1 MNTQSGN
8 FASGPENNWLFS
20 QFINY
25 FEANEIFINVSHTF
39 FNANDFVTLHRRN
52 ADDVLDTSTR
62 TDRDTYQPFT
72 GTLEGSRAVQSTGN
86 RFETTMLSFVRPD
99 PTTPGFYLGVQEQ
112 GISGAVTGIVVYYRI
127 APARIDGLLSCPE
140 LPLPRFGGMP
150 VQSICSCA
158 ANSEPLDGVSLE
170 LSCDDGG
177 SCSTDQSCACLP
189 GYQVED
195 GGSNCEGTCECVC
208 L

>member
-1 MNTQSGN
+1 MNSVSGS
-8 FASGPENNWLFS
+8 FASGSENNWLFS

-25 FEANEIFINVSHTF
+25 FGANEIFVNVTHALFT
-39 FNANDFVTLHRRN
+39 ANDFVTLHRRN
-52 ADDVLDTSTR
+52 TDGVLNTSTR
-62 TDRDTYQPFT
+62 TDRGTYQPLT
-72 GTLEGSRAVQSTGN
+72 STLEGSRVVQLTGN
-86 RFETTMLSFVRPD
+86 IIENTTLSFVRPE
-99 PTTPGFYLGVQEQ
+99 PTMSGFYLGVQEQ
-112 GISGAVTGIVVYYRI
+112 GIAGAIASILVYYRI

-150 VQSICSCA
+150 VQSICSCS
-158 ANSEPLDGVSLE
+158 ANSEPPDGVLLE

-195 GGSNCEGTCECVC
+195 GGSKCEGTCECV
-208 L
+208 